1 MYRFKNGSVWTFL
14 SLLSV
19 LAVIGCQKSNIA
31 ERKRDY
37 AALSGEDKDS
47 VDRGKLREGMTTN
60 VVLVAWGQPSII
72 STISTPNGPFVFWE
86 YYRKK
91 TVVQDPQVI
100 VPRSPT
106 PVPQSRVL
114 PSAPPASRVIEW
126 LDRTA
131 VFHEDRLVN
140 WEPK

>member
-1 MYRFKNGSVWTFL
+1 MCGFKNVNLWMYL

-19 LAVIGCQKSNIA
+19 LAVIGCQKSNMA
-31 ERKRDY
+31 ERKQDY
-37 AALSGEDKDS
+37 AALSGEDKAS

-60 VVLVAWGQPSII
+60 AVLIAWGQPSII
-72 STISTPNGPFVFWE
+72 STISTPKGPFVFWE

-100 VPRSPT
+100 VPGSPT

-114 PSAPPASRVIEW
+114 PGAPPVSRVIEW
-126 LDRTA
+126 LDRSA
-131 VFHEDRLVN
+131 VFHDDRLVN